1 MILQVMEDEAVMVK
15 REEGQSDCQKGLKHW
30 YSQAWQP
37 LLNPIA
43 VPPPHPHPHPPPHTQ
58 GSTPS
63 PTPNTADRVRE
74 SQLFLSQCRGKGRG
88 GKHSFYSTGGHMTL
102 KASNICRTVF

>member
-15 REEGQSDCQKGLKHW
+15 REGQSDCQKGLKHW

-43 VPPPHPHPHPPPHTQ
+43 VPPPPTPTPPHT
-58 GSTPS
+58 GLHP
-63 PTPNTADRVRE
+63 
-74 SQLFLSQCRGKGRG
+74 
-88 GKHSFYSTGGHMTL
+88 
-102 KASNICRTVF
+102 